1 MKFLNSFK
9 IIFYFSFYLFSNSVL
24 CSENLDNKIKELTLE
39 LRCMTCQNQSVYD
52 SDSEFANDIKIIV
65 KEKFNEGLDEKE
77 IKIFLTER
85 YGEYILFK
93 PYFNLKNLLLWVF
106 PFLILLVSLGFFL
119 KRLKKRPGFNYK
131 LFIKFKKIQLPLDY
145 KMKKSQF
152 IIRNNF
158 TNKSVKKDIKY
169 ILKRIL

>member
-1 MKFLNSFK
+1 MMKFLNSFK

-24 CSENLDNKIKELTLE
+24 SSDNLDNKIRELTLE

-93 PYFNLKNLLLWVF
+93 PYFNLKNLLLWIF
-106 PFLILLVSLGFFL
+106 PFVILLVSLGFFI
-119 KRLKKRPGFNYK
+119 KRLKKN
-131 LFIKFKKIQLPLDY
+131 Q
-145 KMKKSQF
+145 S
-152 IIRNNF
+152 
-158 TNKSVKKDIKY
+158 S
-169 ILKRIL
+169 

>member
-9 IIFYFSFYLFSNSVL
+9 IIFYFSFYLYSNSVL
-24 CSENLDNKIKELTLE
+24 SVENLDNKIKELTLE

-52 SDSEFANDIKIIV
+52 SESEFANDIKIIV

-93 PYFNLKNLLLWVF
+93 PYFNLKNLLLWIF
-106 PFLILLVSLGFFL
+106 PFVILLVSLGFFL
-119 KRLKKRPGFNYK
+119 KRLKKTQSG
-131 LFIKFKKIQLPLDY
+131 
-145 KMKKSQF
+145 
-152 IIRNNF
+152 
-158 TNKSVKKDIKY
+158 
-169 ILKRIL
+169 

>member
-1 MKFLNSFK
+1 MKYLNSFK
-9 IIFYFSFYLFSNSVL
+9 IIFCFSFCLFSNSVFS
-24 CSENLDNKIKELTLE
+24 SENLDNKIKELTLE

-93 PYFNLKNLLLWVF
+93 PYFNLKNLLLWIF
-106 PFLILLVSLGFFL
+106 PFVILLVSLGFFL
-119 KRLKKRPGFNYK
+119 KRLKKTQSG
-131 LFIKFKKIQLPLDY
+131 
-145 KMKKSQF
+145 
-152 IIRNNF
+152 
-158 TNKSVKKDIKY
+158 
-169 ILKRIL
+169 

>member
-9 IIFYFSFYLFSNSVL
+9 IIFYFSFCLLSNSVFS
-24 CSENLDNKIKELTLE
+24 SENLDKKIKELTLE

-93 PYFNLKNLLLWVF
+93 PYFNLKNLLLWIF
-106 PFLILLVSLGFFL
+106 PFIILLISLGFFL
-119 KRLKKRPGFNYK
+119 KRLKKTQSG
-131 LFIKFKKIQLPLDY
+131 
-145 KMKKSQF
+145 
-152 IIRNNF
+152 
-158 TNKSVKKDIKY
+158 
-169 ILKRIL
+169 